1 MTEPDGT
8 IVLILLAAGG
18 GLLLLGLLAKI
29 LDLQLRR
36 DGEAIAVR
44 GLVADVLDQDPN
56 LFGSSITIVRVR
68 VPLWTGSPV
77 TVRVA
82 GQVSSDQL
90 RKAVIE
96 SIRQA
101 AKSELIVAIRIKSR
115 IKVRPLAP
123 SELRPARPAPRGR
136 HQPDP
141 SRLPGSR
148 RAKRGINLSRY

>member
-8 IVLILLAAGG
+8 IVLILLAAGA
-18 GLLLLGLLAKI
+18 GLLFLGLLAKI

-77 TVRVA
+77 TIRVA

-90 RKAVIE
+90 RKDVIE
-96 SIRQA
+96 SIRRA

-115 IKVRPLAP
+115 IKVRPLAAP
-123 SELRPARPAPRGR
+123 SELRPARPTPHGR
-136 HQPDP
+136 
-141 SRLPGSR
+141 
-148 RAKRGINLSRY
+148 

>member
-8 IVLILLAAGG
+8 IVLILLAASA
-18 GLLLLGLLAKI
+18 GLLFLGLLAKI

-77 TVRVA
+77 TIRVA

-90 RKAVIE
+90 RKTVIE
-96 SIRQA
+96 NIRQA

-123 SELRPARPAPRGR
+123 SELRPARPVPR
-136 HQPDP
+136 
-141 SRLPGSR
+141 
-148 RAKRGINLSRY
+148 SRY

>member
-1 MTEPDGT
+1 MPMKEPDGT
-8 IVLILLAAGG
+8 IVLILLAAGA
-18 GLLLLGLLAKI
+18 GLLFLGLLAKI

-56 LFGSSITIVRVR
+56 PFGSSITIVRVR

-77 TVRVA
+77 TIRVA

-90 RKAVIE
+90 RKAVLE
-96 SIRQA
+96 SIRRA

-136 HQPDP
+136 
-141 SRLPGSR
+141 
-148 RAKRGINLSRY
+148 Y

>member
-1 MTEPDGT
+1 MKEPDGT
-8 IVLILLAAGG
+8 IVLILLAACA
-18 GLLLLGLLAKI
+18 GLLFLGLLAKI

-56 LFGSSITIVRVR
+56 PFGSSITIVRVR

-77 TVRVA
+77 TIRVA

-90 RKAVIE
+90 RKAVLE
-96 SIRQA
+96 SIRRA

-136 HQPDP
+136 
-141 SRLPGSR
+141 
-148 RAKRGINLSRY
+148 Y

>member
-8 IVLILLAAGG
+8 IVLILLAAGA
-18 GLLLLGLLAKI
+18 GLLFLGFLAKI

-44 GLVADVLDQDPN
+44 GLVADVLDQAPN

-77 TVRVA
+77 TIRVA

-90 RKAVIE
+90 RKAVLE
-96 SIRQA
+96 SIRRA

-136 HQPDP
+136 
-141 SRLPGSR
+141 
-148 RAKRGINLSRY
+148 Y

>member
-1 MTEPDGT
+1 MKEPDGT
-8 IVLILLAAGG
+8 IVLILLAAGA
-18 GLLLLGLLAKI
+18 GLLFLGLLAKI

-56 LFGSSITIVRVR
+56 PFGSSITIVRVR

-77 TVRVA
+77 TIRVA

-90 RKAVIE
+90 RNAVLE
-96 SIRQA
+96 SIRRA

-136 HQPDP
+136 
-141 SRLPGSR
+141 
-148 RAKRGINLSRY
+148 Y

>member
-8 IVLILLAAGG
+8 IVLILLAAGA
-18 GLLLLGLLAKI
+18 GLLFLGLLAKI

-77 TVRVA
+77 TIRVA

-90 RKAVIE
+90 RKDVIE
-96 SIRQA
+96 SIRRA

-115 IKVRPLAP
+115 IKVSPLAP
-123 SELRPARPAPRGR
+123 SELRPARPAPHGR
-136 HQPDP
+136 
-141 SRLPGSR
+141 
-148 RAKRGINLSRY
+148 

>member
-18 GLLLLGLLAKI
+18 GLLFLGLLATI

-77 TVRVA
+77 TIRVA
-82 GQVSSDQL
+82 GQVSSDRL

-96 SIRQA
+96 SIRRA

-123 SELRPARPAPRGR
+123 SEVRPARSARSDRPA
-136 HQPDP
+136 
-141 SRLPGSR
+141 
-148 RAKRGINLSRY
+148 

>member
-8 IVLILLAAGG
+8 IVLILLAAGA

-56 LFGSSITIVRVR
+56 LFGASITIVRVR

-77 TVRVA
+77 TIRVA
-82 GQVSSDQL
+82 GQVSSNQL
-90 RKAVIE
+90 RKSVLE
-96 SIRQA
+96 SIRRA
-101 AKSELIVAIRIKSR
+101 AKSELIVAIRVKSR
-115 IKVRPLAP
+115 IKVRPLEAP
-123 SELRPARPAPRGR
+123 SELRPARPAPRFR
-136 HQPDP
+136 
-141 SRLPGSR
+141 
-148 RAKRGINLSRY
+148 

>member
-1 MTEPDGT
+1 MKEPDGT
-8 IVLILLAAGG
+8 IVLILLATGA
-18 GLLLLGLLAKI
+18 GLLFLGLLAKI

-56 LFGSSITIVRVR
+56 PFGSSITIVRVR

-77 TVRVA
+77 TIRVA

-90 RKAVIE
+90 RKAVLE
-96 SIRQA
+96 SIRRA

-123 SELRPARPAPRGR
+123 AELRPARPAPRGR
-136 HQPDP
+136 
-141 SRLPGSR
+141 
-148 RAKRGINLSRY
+148 Y

>member
-8 IVLILLAAGG
+8 IVLILLAAGA
-18 GLLLLGLLAKI
+18 GLLFLGLLAKI

-56 LFGSSITIVRVR
+56 LFGSPITIVRVR

-77 TVRVA
+77 TIRVA

-96 SIRQA
+96 SIRRA
-101 AKSELIVAIRIKSR
+101 AKSELLVASRIKSR

-123 SELRPARPAPRGR
+123 SELRPARPAARGR
-136 HQPDP
+136 
-141 SRLPGSR
+141 
-148 RAKRGINLSRY
+148 Y

>member
-1 MTEPDGT
+1 MKEPDGT
-8 IVLILLAAGG
+8 IVLILLAAGA
-18 GLLLLGLLAKI
+18 GLLFLGLLAKI

-77 TVRVA
+77 TIRVA

-96 SIRQA
+96 SIRRA

-115 IKVRPLAP
+115 IKVRPLEVP
-123 SELRPARPAPRGR
+123 SERRTAHPTLRGR
-136 HQPDP
+136 
-141 SRLPGSR
+141 
-148 RAKRGINLSRY
+148 

>member
-8 IVLILLAAGG
+8 IVLILLAAGA
-18 GLLLLGLLAKI
+18 GLLFLGLLAKI

-56 LFGSSITIVRVR
+56 LFGSPITIVRVR

-77 TVRVA
+77 TIRVA

-96 SIRQA
+96 SIRRA
-101 AKSELIVAIRIKSR
+101 AKSELLVASRIKSR

-136 HQPDP
+136 
-141 SRLPGSR
+141 
-148 RAKRGINLSRY
+148 Y

>member
-8 IVLILLAAGG
+8 IVLILLAAGA
-18 GLLLLGLLAKI
+18 GLLFLGLLAKI

-56 LFGSSITIVRVR
+56 LFGSPITIVRVR

-77 TVRVA
+77 TIRVA

-96 SIRQA
+96 SIRRA
-101 AKSELIVAIRIKSR
+101 AKSELLVAIRIKSR

-136 HQPDP
+136 
-141 SRLPGSR
+141 
-148 RAKRGINLSRY
+148 Y

>member
-8 IVLILLAAGG
+8 VLLILLAAGA
-18 GLLLLGLLAKI
+18 GLLFLGLLAMI
-29 LDLQLRR
+29 LDLQLRS
-36 DGEAIAVR
+36 DGEAIAVK
-44 GLVADVLDQDPN
+44 GLVADVLDQDPK

-77 TVRVA
+77 TIRVA

-90 RKAVIE
+90 RNAVIE

-136 HQPDP
+136 
-141 SRLPGSR
+141 
-148 RAKRGINLSRY
+148 Y

>member
-1 MTEPDGT
+1 MKEPDGT
-8 IVLILLAAGG
+8 IVLILLAAGA
-18 GLLLLGLLAKI
+18 GLLFLGLLAKI

-44 GLVADVLDQDPN
+44 GLVADALDQDPN
-56 LFGSSITIVRVR
+56 PFGSSISIVRVR

-77 TVRVA
+77 TIRVA

-90 RKAVIE
+90 RKAVLE
-96 SIRQA
+96 SIRRA

-136 HQPDP
+136 
-141 SRLPGSR
+141 
-148 RAKRGINLSRY
+148 Y

>member
-8 IVLILLAAGG
+8 IVLILLAAGA
-18 GLLLLGLLAKI
+18 GLLFLGLLAKI

-77 TVRVA
+77 TIRVA

-90 RKAVIE
+90 RKDVIE
-96 SIRQA
+96 SIRRA

-115 IKVRPLAP
+115 IKVRPLAAP
-123 SELRPARPAPRGR
+123 SELRPARPAPHGR
-136 HQPDP
+136 
-141 SRLPGSR
+141 
-148 RAKRGINLSRY
+148 

>member
-1 MTEPDGT
+1 MTEPDST
-8 IVLILLAAGG
+8 IVLILLAAGA
-18 GLLLLGLLAKI
+18 GLLFLGLLAKI

-77 TVRVA
+77 TIRVA

-96 SIRQA
+96 SIRRA

-136 HQPDP
+136 
-141 SRLPGSR
+141 
-148 RAKRGINLSRY
+148 Y

>member
-18 GLLLLGLLAKI
+18 GLLFLGLLATI

-96 SIRQA
+96 SIRRA

-136 HQPDP
+136 
-141 SRLPGSR
+141 
-148 RAKRGINLSRY
+148 Y

>member
-8 IVLILLAAGG
+8 IVLILLAAGA
-18 GLLLLGLLAKI
+18 GLLFLGLLAKI

-77 TVRVA
+77 TIRVA

-96 SIRQA
+96 SIRRA

-123 SELRPARPAPRGR
+123 SDLRPARPAPRGR
-136 HQPDP
+136 
-141 SRLPGSR
+141 
-148 RAKRGINLSRY
+148 Y

>member
-8 IVLILLAAGG
+8 IVLILLAAGA
-18 GLLLLGLLAKI
+18 GLLFLGLLAKI

-77 TVRVA
+77 TIPVA

-96 SIRQA
+96 NIRRA
-101 AKSELIVAIRIKSR
+101 AKSELVVAIRIKSR
-115 IKVRPLAP
+115 IKVRPLAAP
-123 SELRPARPAPRGR
+123 AELGTARPAPRGR
-136 HQPDP
+136 F
-141 SRLPGSR
+141 
-148 RAKRGINLSRY
+148 

>member
-18 GLLLLGLLAKI
+18 GLLFLGVLATI

-96 SIRQA
+96 SIRRA

-136 HQPDP
+136 
-141 SRLPGSR
+141 
-148 RAKRGINLSRY
+148 Y

>member
-8 IVLILLAAGG
+8 IVLILLAAGA
-18 GLLLLGLLAKI
+18 GLLFLGLLAKI

-56 LFGSSITIVRVR
+56 LFGSPITIVRVR

-77 TVRVA
+77 TIRVA

-96 SIRQA
+96 SIRRA
-101 AKSELIVAIRIKSR
+101 AKSELLVAIRIKSR

-123 SELRPARPAPRGR
+123 SELRPARPAARGR
-136 HQPDP
+136 
-141 SRLPGSR
+141 
-148 RAKRGINLSRY
+148 Y

>member
-18 GLLLLGLLAKI
+18 GLLFLGLLATI

-77 TVRVA
+77 TIRVA
-82 GQVSSDQL
+82 GEVSSDQL

-96 SIRQA
+96 SIRRV

-136 HQPDP
+136 
-141 SRLPGSR
+141 
-148 RAKRGINLSRY
+148 Y

>member
-18 GLLLLGLLAKI
+18 GLLFLGLLATI

-36 DGEAIAVR
+36 DGEAIAVK

-123 SELRPARPAPRGR
+123 SELRPARPAPRFR
-136 HQPDP
+136 
-141 SRLPGSR
+141 
-148 RAKRGINLSRY
+148 